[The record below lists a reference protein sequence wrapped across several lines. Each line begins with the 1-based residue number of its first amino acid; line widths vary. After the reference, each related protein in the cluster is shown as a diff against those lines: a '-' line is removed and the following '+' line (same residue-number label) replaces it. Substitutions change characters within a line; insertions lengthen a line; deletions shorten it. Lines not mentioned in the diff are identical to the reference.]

1 MLDLVENWWVIVLA
15 IVCFVIS
22 IGIFYIGYRRWKSS
36 KPKEPKNFVPLP
48 PPSPTEEQIISA
60 LREDVLSFMQERDS
74 LNQRVGE
81 LSRKFTERGEFLKK
95 LQEQIEGK

>member
-15 IVCFVIS
+15 IVCFVIG

-36 KPKEPKNFVPLP
+36 TRREPKNFNSLP
-48 PPSPTEEQIISA
+48 PPPPTEEQIISA

-74 LNQRVGE
+74 LNQRAGE